1 MPQRFLPRER
11 GFRPNVASPREVPD
25 DIVDYG
31 GRPRSTLPMAL
42 TENDVAR
49 IAHLARIEI
58 DDAQR
63 RAMLAQL
70 NDIFAMIERMQAVDT
85 TGIEPMAH
93 PLGGRQRLREDR
105 VTEAD
110 ARDENMKNAPAA
122 QDGLFLVPR
131 VVE

>member
-1 MPQRFLPRER
+1 
-11 GFRPNVASPREVPD
+11 
-25 DIVDYG
+25 
-31 GRPRSTLPMAL
+31 MAL

-58 DDAQR
+58 GDDDR

-70 NDIFAMIERMQAVDT
+70 NDIFAMIEKMQAVDT
-85 TGIEPMAH
+85 TGVAPMAH
-93 PLGGRQRLREDR
+93 PLGGRQRLREAR
-105 VTEAD
+105 ATETD
-110 ARDENMKNAPAA
+110 ARAANMKNAPEA